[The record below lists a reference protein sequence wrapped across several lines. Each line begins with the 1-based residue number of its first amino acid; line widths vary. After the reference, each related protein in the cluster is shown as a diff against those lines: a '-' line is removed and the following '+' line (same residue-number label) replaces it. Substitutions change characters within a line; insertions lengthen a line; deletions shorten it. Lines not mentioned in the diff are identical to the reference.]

1 MRKLILGLIIAFNA
15 YADELPSCGENCTYS
30 YVENGVDNDNNPT
43 YTLIISPIDSSKPA
57 SIRSYDRIGSSDN
70 YAPWINPNITQVE
83 IKEGIKTIGEHAF
96 ENMNGSNRTLILPE
110 GLETIGAEAFHGF
123 LATSVTLPS
132 TLKTIGAYAFDYR
145 LSQINLPEGLKTIGN
160 YAFPNSQLTDVVIP
174 NSVTNLSAYAF
185 GSSGDG
191 WNRAQISNL
200 YCSKAQQAG
209 CEAALAFRGDNAT
222 VTVYE
227 IKDGLYFLDGAYY
240 SSADNMQKDV
250 LAQKNATGESFA
262 CDDLAQCKADVL
274 KRKGYCK
281 DDSDCL
287 AMAKSNVINYKN
299 KSYASIDDLFSG
311 NYIPKRI
318 YTIDEANQVAGEKNR
333 VSIKYR

>member
-318 YTIDEANQVAGEKNR
+318 YTIDEANQVAGDKNR